1 MADHAIRRH
10 AKHPA
15 VEIRQTARRPHACT
29 LVKTFRGNRM
39 RILLSATFALLIVNL
54 PVHANPAENDQ
65 AMIKLATDSG
75 CMACHSILPA
85 PRRADGLPPI
95 APAWRDI
102 AIKYRDDP
110 LASNRLTRTVMTGS
124 NPKASHWIGKIGTVS
139 MPPNAVAISEAKAR
153 TLVNWLLVLVP

>member
-1 MADHAIRRH
+1 
-10 AKHPA
+10 
-15 VEIRQTARRPHACT
+15 
-29 LVKTFRGNRM
+29 M
-39 RILLSATFALLIVNL
+39 RILLNATFALLFVNL
-54 PVHANPAENDQ
+54 PVHANPAENDR

-75 CMACHSILPA
+75 CMACHNILPSA
-85 PRRADGLPPI
+85 ERADGLPPI

-124 NPKASHWIGKIGTVS
+124 NPKASHWIGKIGAVA
-139 MPPNAVAISEAKAR
+139 MPPNAEAISEAKAR